1 MNPESTC
8 FSPTNLLYMKNFY
21 LLYQHSLEF
30 TPQFGEQLENN
41 KNTKQ
46 LVEQLQNR
54 PQLGDKLIWDIFS
67 IPWGHHKVLIDKCI
81 NNQSKAL
88 FFVRKTIENGWSRN
102 MLLNALDTDLYE
114 RHGKALNNF
123 TRTLPEETSDLANE
137 ILKDPYNF
145 AFAGITGK
153 YNERKLKD
161 ALIDNITKFLMELG
175 TGFAYVGIKAKDYR
189 NCS

>member
-1 MNPESTC
+1 
-8 FSPTNLLYMKNFY
+8 MKNFY
-21 LLYQHSLEF
+21 LLYQHFVEF
-30 TPQFGEQLENN
+30 TPQVVEQMGNH
-41 KNTKQ
+41 KITQQ
-46 LVEQLQNR
+46 LVEQIQIN

-67 IPWGHHKVLIDKCI
+67 IPWGHHIRIIDKCI
-81 NNQSKAL
+81 NNPSKAL

-114 RHGKALNNF
+114 RQGKALNNF